1 MDHSQRRLSMGMMNS
16 HHSEAEYLDLANHQ
30 PPPYSL
36 SLEHS
41 HSMGMPH
48 GHYMDDGEDQYDLS
62 GQIVSPKNNA
72 KPSLYKTELCKRFSE
87 YGSCRYGAKCQFA
100 HGMPEL
106 RHVLRHPKYKTTKC
120 KSYWGSGHCPYGSRC
135 RFIHEEEPVGRSGSM
150 YKSSGLSPRNEI
162 SPTSQGDLSFL
173 NAQYNSDLPASNGL
187 MPYNSDLGMLN
198 GQSSPTWLSG
208 EVASTPTFLRSP
220 SEHTYAPKTSPIGPP
235 KKSPSM
241 SNVLDQSVEYNGLQD
256 AIGVLLKFSQSFPD
270 NEAPAP
276 TVGASSPKVGLPP
289 TVPAGSSLK
298 SPLKRDLSLQADEL
312 WKDFS
317 AVSIG
322 GSGDATDSSSP
333 SDWFLSSDN
342 GGLGGADLREDS
354 ASRLSFFTQF
364 K

>member
-1 MDHSQRRLSMGMMNS
+1 MLVTAMDHSQRRLSMGMMTG
-16 HHSEAEYLDLANHQ
+16 HEAEYLDLAGAPQ
-30 PPPYSL
+30 YGL
-36 SLEHS
+36 QLEHS

-48 GHYMDDGEDQYDLS
+48 GHYLDDQEDQYDLS

-135 RFIHEEEPVGRSGSM
+135 RFIHEEEPVGRG

-173 NAQYNSDLPASNGL
+173 NAQYNSDLPPSTGL
-187 MPYNSDLGMLN
+187 MPYNADLGMLN
-198 GQSSPTWLSG
+198 GQSSPTWLGG
-208 EVASTPTFLRSP
+208 EVASTPTFMRSP
-220 SEHTYAPKTSPIGPP
+220 SEQSYAPKTSPIGPP

-241 SNVLDQSVEYNGLQD
+241 SNVLDNAVEYNGLQD
-256 AIGVLLKFSQSFPD
+256 AIGVLLKFSQSFPEGD
-270 NEAPAP
+270 GPAP
-276 TVGASSPKVGLPP
+276 PVVGASSPKVGLPP

-312 WKDFS
+312 WKEFS

-322 GSGDATDSSSP
+322 GSGDAAEGATA
-333 SDWFLSSDN
+333 SDWFLGGEN
-342 GGLGGADLREDS
+342 GSNGLGGPDLREDS
-354 ASRLSFFTQF
+354 SRLSFFTQF

>member
-1 MDHSQRRLSMGMMNS
+1 MLVTAMDHSQRRLSMGMMNS

-48 GHYMDDGEDQYDLS
+48 GHYWTT
-62 GQIVSPKNNA
+62 A
-72 KPSLYKTELCKRFSE
+72 KTSTTSRAR
-87 YGSCRYGAKCQFA
+87 SCRYGAKCQFA

-173 NAQYNSDLPASNGL
+173 NAQYNSDLPAANGL
-187 MPYNSDLGMLN
+187 MSYNSDLGMLN

-220 SEHTYAPKTSPIGPP
+220 SEQT
-235 KKSPSM
+235 
-241 SNVLDQSVEYNGLQD
+241 NVLDQSVEYNGLQD

-322 GSGDATDSSSP
+322 GSGDATDTSSP

>member
-1 MDHSQRRLSMGMMNS
+1 MLVTAMDHTQRRLSMGMMTG
-16 HHSEAEYLDLANHQ
+16 HHTEAEYLDLATHQ
-30 PPPYSL
+30 GQAPYGL
-36 SLEHS
+36 TLEHS

-48 GHYMDDGEDQYDLS
+48 GHYMDDGADEYDLS

-135 RFIHEEEPVGRSGSM
+135 RFIHEEEPVGRGM

-173 NAQYNSDLPASNGL
+173 NSQYNSDLPAPTGL

-208 EVASTPTFLRSP
+208 EVATTPSFMRSP
-220 SEHTYAPKTSPIGPP
+220 SDHSYPPKTSPIGPP

-241 SNVLDQSVEYNGLQD
+241 SNVLDSNVEYNGLQD
-256 AIGVLLKFSQSFPD
+256 AIGVLLKFSQSFPED
-270 NEAPAP
+270 SVTPSP
-276 TVGASSPKVGLPP
+276 VGASSPKVGLPP

-322 GSGDATDSSSP
+322 GSGDAAEST
-333 SDWFLSSDN
+333 SDWFLGSDN
-342 GGLGGADLREDS
+342 LGAPDLREADS
-354 ASRLSFFTQF
+354 SRLSFFTQF